1 MTAFAMLDIAHSGLT
16 MHQTWLDALAYNI
29 SNVNTIRPTSGSAFQ
44 AQYVVAQNVAGGGVQ
59 VAGVELGDAQGR
71 IVNDPTN
78 PLADADGN
86 VRAPDI
92 DMGAQMSDLIMA
104 QRGFQAQVQVAK
116 NAQDVYASALS
127 IGRGA

>member
-29 SNVNTIRPTSGSAFQ
+29 SNVNTIRPTSGNAFQ
-44 AQYVVAQNVAGGGVQ
+44 AQYVVAQNVVGGGVK
-59 VAGVELGDAQGR
+59 VAGIELGDGQGR
-71 IVNDPTN
+71 IVNDPSN

-116 NAQDVYASALS
+116 NAEDVYASALS